1 MLAYVVLSP
10 YFSFCRRVTEV
21 YEEYYSDVIPPSL
34 TRCNP
39 CLWATKWNSFLTDAP
54 INHYHNRLNSSLS
67 ILVIIIHDVSE
78 MH

>member
-1 MLAYVVLSP
+1 MLAYIVLSP
-10 YFSFCRRVTEV
+10 YFSFSRRVTEV

-39 CLWATKWNSFLTDAP
+39 LWATKWNSFLTYAP

-67 ILVIIIHDVSE
+67 ILVIIIHDVIE